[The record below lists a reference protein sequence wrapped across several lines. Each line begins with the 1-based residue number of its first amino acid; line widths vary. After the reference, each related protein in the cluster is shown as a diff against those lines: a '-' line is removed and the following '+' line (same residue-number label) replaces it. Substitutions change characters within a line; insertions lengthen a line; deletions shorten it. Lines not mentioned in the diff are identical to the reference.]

1 MWQYVSTEVE
11 SKISK
16 NFSLFKTHR
25 SEIID
30 RSRNVWF
37 FFYSN
42 KRNAICSIYLFSV
55 YIYIYANRNMSQTWK
70 YGAVNG
76 NFHWEMLGKFT
87 LHSFSLN
94 IPLVGIYIKIQTMFL

>member
-16 NFSLFKTHR
+16 NFSLFKIRR

-37 FFYSN
+37 FFTRI
-42 KRNAICSIYLFSV
+42 KETQFVLFICFLC
-55 YIYIYANRNMSQTWK
+55 IYIYANRNMSQTWK

-76 NFHWEMLGKFT
+76 NFHREMLGKFT